1 MSGEKETMSAERP
14 APQSMRLSR
23 RVLAILDELVED
35 LDLRSRNSAVT
46 LLAEWASERKT
57 RQRLTWK
64 KLLLGG
70 RPHR

>member
-14 APQSMRLSR
+14 APQSMRLSY